1 MPIASSGAAVYM
13 NSGGTDPS
21 RQLRLFTGEVANTL
35 KLSIKYQEEL
45 HAFQKV
51 SSSSEYMSYVSADSM
66 FKFVTDLDPMWW
78 RILIVQQASMYRVLT
93 QQDEIM
99 QGITELK
106 GEVQGLNEKA
116 AKNFVFD
123 KEMEGNAV
131 TLSWLEIVKGSQ
143 EDYEDIAD
151 VVMMRLKDVNIYP
164 NFKDIWKSMSKKKV
178 VTTGVRNAA
187 TKVPLTAAI
196 RLIEKSSAVRTFT
209 TEMVLRVVILVTPSG
224 LQRLD
229 FPDDPLS
236 IIPQRRAPEP
246 RSASPRSPG
255 GLVNHDLASFAADAR
270 FYFSAPTQTTISHS
284 QAHRS
289 PSPPSVPH
297 SPSPSFST
305 FDPPLSPAAG
315 HTASRSWSPT
325 SSSPSQPTASIFPA
339 PGEHVFIATHP
350 ASPAYA
356 SRDYPTRHTATPS
369 VYDTE
374 MLPSTRPV
382 VTPRRP
388 QRSTGLS
395 MLLNSDGF
403 QHVASQGPA
412 IVRPPMPHGVPF
424 HPSSAL
430 PRSTPAS
437 HAHTTQT
444 CPRHVLSTPASISAS
459 SSAMQGYV
467 LHGSFHYSH
476 NTASP
481 FERD

>member
-45 HAFQKV
+45 HAFQ
-51 SSSSEYMSYVSADSM
+51 
-66 FKFVTDLDPMWW
+66 KFVTDLDPMWW

-187 TKVPLTAAI
+187 TKLISTVQPATKVPLTAAI
-196 RLIEKSSAVRTFT
+196 RFIEKSSAWAAYI
-209 TEMVLRVVILVTPSG
+209 EDCLV
-224 LQRLD
+224 QERLD